1 MGVARVTIGQTWFGQ
16 VVQNVIH
23 LDDNEGSYD
32 PAAIKTAI
40 ETLWI
45 PAVRPLALSTLKY
58 VLLQIRN
65 MSVVGGLTSS
75 YVINIT
81 GSAGSAVEGWGPLC
95 YLWSLQTLTGGHSGK
110 GRIYLAGCYPG
121 NIVTGR
127 FISASMDQQVAAIAL
142 ISTRFLGASPT
153 SGYNLTVC
161 KREELP
167 TSHPVVNIVPRDVP
181 GVQRRR
187 NIGVGI

>member
-23 LDDNEGSYD
+23 LDYGEVAYN
-32 PAAIKTAI
+32 PANIKTAI

-45 PAVRPLALSTLKY
+45 PPIRPMQLSTLKY

-65 MSVVGGLTSS
+65 MHDVGGLTSS

-95 YLWSLQTLTGGHSGK
+95 YLWSLQTLTGGHRGK

-121 NIVTGR
+121 NVVTGR
-127 FISASMDQQVAAIAL
+127 FISASMDQQVAAIATL
-142 ISTRFLGASPT
+142 STRFLGATPT
-153 SGYNLTVC
+153 SGFNLTVC

-167 TSHPVVNIVPRDVP
+167 ASNPVVNIVPRDVP